1 MFGVPAQASAPTPPP
16 PRAANALDLIFI
28 IDATGSMGSYIASAT
43 RNIETICDKIVES
56 ELLSAPG
63 ALRVGLISYRDHP
76 PQDHVYIVRNFGFA
90 KDVQE
95 MKSHLKSLFAAGG
108 GDGPEAATAA
118 LAAAVELPWRTD
130 AAKMAI
136 LVTDAPPHG
145 IGEYG
150 DGFPNGSPDGADPLD
165 LARRM
170 AAAGISLFVVA
181 CEPALS
187 GYQHAVDFYK
197 GLVQI
202 TSGMLVPLTTA
213 SLLAHVVVAA
223 ASEVMDMDRLHRE
236 VGDAV
241 LERLQNL
248 SLSTGESHTP
258 SLLDTVARELHEK
271 LSLRNESTRQ
281 LIIDDIYRESPE
293 STHNVHVWSTAENL
307 FVARPHIRKVIGSRL
322 SQKFIE
328 SRRKGLYA
336 KATPSSVSDPA
347 PAATPSA
354 PRRVVSDF
362 SPFSVPGM
370 SVAGTEVAAGPQ
382 MSEYRSS
389 DPIDDDGDDDM
400 DEENSD
406 EDEALQGSAAYTYV
420 SGDDGQRLALRQ
432 DTISLEQARRLTTQS
447 VARRQF
453 T

>member
-1 MFGVPAQASAPTPPP
+1 M
-16 PRAANALDLIFI
+16 
-28 IDATGSMGSYIASAT
+28 
-43 RNIETICDKIVES
+43 
-56 ELLSAPG
+56 PG
-63 ALRVGLISYRDHP
+63 ALRLGLIAYRDHP

-90 KDVQE
+90 TDVHE
-95 MKSHLKSLFAAGG
+95 MKTNLNSLFAAGG

-118 LAAAVELPWRTD
+118 LNAAAELPWRPD

-150 DGFPNGSPDGADPLD
+150 DGFPNGSPDNADPIV

-170 AAAGISLFVVA
+170 AAVGITLFVVA

-202 TSGMLVPLTTA
+202 TSGILVPLTTA
-213 SLLAHVVVAA
+213 SLLAQVVIAA

-248 SLSTGESHTP
+248 SLSARDADTP
-258 SLLDTVARELHEK
+258 MLIDAVARELHEK
-271 LSLRNESTRQ
+271 LALRNESTRQ

-293 STHNVHVWSTAENL
+293 STHNVLVWSSAENL
-307 FVARPHIRKVIGSRL
+307 AAARPYIRKVIGSRL

-328 SRRKGLYA
+328 SRRRGMA
-336 KATPSSVSDPA
+336 SSSTRPVPLPVPVPTHAPEPPPA
-347 PAATPSA
+347 PAPA
-354 PRRVVSDF
+354 PPRGIVSDF
-362 SPFSVPGM
+362 SPFAASQM
-370 SVAGTEVAAGPQ
+370 SIASSGVAAP
-382 MSEYRSS
+382 SAVASTYRSA
-389 DPIDDDGDDDM
+389 DPLDDDGDDEM
-400 DEENSD
+400 DDADDERDPSD
-406 EDEALQGSAAYTYV
+406 AGDNMGDTHGQPGV
-420 SGDDGQRLALRQ
+420 CFSGDDGQRLALRQ
-432 DTISLEQARRLTTQS
+432 DTISLDQARRLAAQS